1 MRPFIASGDDV
12 LPIKRTGP
20 EYPAR
25 KCCLKGLRPDVELQA
40 GSEHHRDDGLPFPRA
55 LRVSACLRP
64 RAVMRIRGLA
74 ARSD

>member
-25 KCCLKGLRPDVELQA
+25 KCCLKGPRPDVELQA
-40 GSEHHRDDGLPFPRA
+40 GSEHHRNDGLPFPGR
-55 LRVSACLRP
+55 LWPSACPRP
-64 RAVMRIRGLA
+64 RFPFLWSLFVGSGI
-74 ARSD
+74 